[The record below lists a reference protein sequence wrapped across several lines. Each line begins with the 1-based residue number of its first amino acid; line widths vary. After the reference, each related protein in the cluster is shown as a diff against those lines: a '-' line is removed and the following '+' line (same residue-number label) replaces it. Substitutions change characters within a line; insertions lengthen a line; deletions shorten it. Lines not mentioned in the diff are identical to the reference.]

1 VGIVNRFINKVMI
14 INMMGNRTII
24 AVVKVKAGMV
34 LMEINSLSIGIM
46 IIINTGTSKMAINR
60 MNSKSTG
67 DQETG

>member
-1 VGIVNRFINKVMI
+1 VGRVNRFINKVMI

-24 AVVKVKAGMV
+24 AVVKVQAGMV
-34 LMEINSLSIGIM
+34 LMEINSLPIGII

-60 MNSKSTG
+60 KNSKRTG